1 MAKVTGLKKSLEDK
15 QKKEAKALRYKM
27 AKTPEQKKFLDEN
40 PNVKTAVE
48 MDKRLSDLK
57 SKADT
62 QTRRAPMGY
71 QMAKG
76 GRAGYK
82 NGKSV
87 KKKSA
92 GAAIRGKGC
101 EIR

>member
-1 MAKVTGLKKSLEDK
+1 MAKVAGLKKSLKDK
-15 QKKEAKALRYKM
+15 QKKEAKDLRYKM
-27 AKTPEQKKFLDEN
+27 AKTPEQRKFLDEN

-48 MDKRLSDLK
+48 MDKRLADSK
-57 SKADT
+57 SKNI
-62 QTRRAPMGY
+62 QTRMSPMGY
-71 QMAKG
+71 EMAKG

>member
-1 MAKVTGLKKSLEDK
+1 MAKVAGLKKSLEDK

-57 SKADT
+57 SKNI
-62 QTRRAPMGY
+62 QTRMSPMGY

-87 KKKSA
+87 KKKSS
-92 GAAIRGKGC
+92 GKAIRGKGC

>member
-1 MAKVTGLKKSLEDK
+1 
-15 QKKEAKALRYKM
+15 M
-27 AKTPEQKKFLDEN
+27 AKTPEQRKFLDEN

-48 MDKRLSDLK
+48 MDKRLADSK
-57 SKADT
+57 SKNI
-62 QTRRAPMGY
+62 QTRMSPMGY
-71 QMAKG
+71 EMAKG

>member
-1 MAKVTGLKKSLEDK
+1 MAKIKSLQPSQESK
-15 QKKEAKALRYKM
+15 AKKEAKELRYKF
-27 AKTPEQKKFLDEN
+27 AKTDKQKKFLDEN
-40 PNVKTAVE
+40 PNVKTASE
-48 MDKRLSDLK
+48 MEKKIADRK
-57 SKADT
+57 SKNI
-62 QTRRAPMGY
+62 QTRMSPTGY
-71 QMAKG
+71 EMAKG

>member
-1 MAKVTGLKKSLEDK
+1 MAKVAGLKKSLEDK

-48 MDKRLSDLK
+48 MDKRLADLK
-57 SKADT
+57 SKNI
-62 QTRRAPMGY
+62 QTRMSPMGY
-71 QMAKG
+71 EMAKG

-82 NGKSV
+82 KGGSA
-87 KKKSA
+87 KKKSS
-92 GAAIRGKGC
+92 GKAIRGKGC
-101 EIR
+101 EIK